1 MFIKSEKI
9 HTKKKKLEREKSD
22 IQDGFLPE
30 FRMASPK
37 HHEEDDVKTVCS

>member
-1 MFIKSEKI
+1 MFIKSETYI
-9 HTKKKKLEREKSD
+9 KKKYLEREKSD

-37 HHEEDDVKTVCS
+37 DHEEDDVKTVRS